1 MNKVLITGATGLI
14 GRSLVARLS
23 RSHEVVPLA
32 RKNSSSMEQFKP
44 AHLAVDLAGAEFIQ
58 YLPAG
63 VSTVVHLAQS
73 DHYRSFPEQ
82 AQDIFDVNVRSTALL
97 LEWARNNGVQ
107 RFVLASSGGI
117 YGHGDEAF
125 TEEHAVT
132 GGGPLGYYLSSKH
145 CAEMLAE
152 SYSSYM
158 SVITLRFFFVYG
170 PWQRSSMLVPRLIAN
185 IQEGNPI
192 ELQSADG
199 IKLNP
204 IYVEDAAAAIA
215 DALLLRDSQKINI
228 AGSEVLSIRRIAE
241 IIGGIVNAKPIFTR
255 SSTDPRNIVADIRKM
270 QRLLMSP
277 QTNFASGVRKV
288 LSA

>member
-1 MNKVLITGATGLI
+1 MKRVLITGATGLI
-14 GRSLVARLS
+14 GRGLVAVLADS
-23 RSHEVVPLA
+23 CEVIPLA
-32 RKNSSSMEQFKP
+32 RKNSSSMKSSQP
-44 AHLAVDLAGAEFIQ
+44 LQLDVDLAGAEFIQ
-58 YLPAG
+58 ELPGG

-73 DHYRSFPEQ
+73 DHYRIFPEQ

-97 LEWARNNGVQ
+97 LEWARKTGVE

-152 SYSSYM
+152 SYSPYM
-158 SVITLRFFFVYG
+158 SVVILRFFFVYG
-170 PWQRSSMLVPRLIAN
+170 PQQRPSMLVPRLIAN
-185 IQEGNPI
+185 IQAGHPI
-192 ELQSADG
+192 ELQSSDG

-215 DALLLRDSQKINI
+215 DALRLTDSQKINI

-241 IIGGIVNAKPIFTR
+241 IIGEIVNVKPIFTH
-255 SSTDPRNIVADIRKM
+255 SSSEPRNIVADIKKM
-270 QRLLMSP
+270 QRLLVP
-277 QTNFASGVRKV
+277 PRIGFADGVRRI